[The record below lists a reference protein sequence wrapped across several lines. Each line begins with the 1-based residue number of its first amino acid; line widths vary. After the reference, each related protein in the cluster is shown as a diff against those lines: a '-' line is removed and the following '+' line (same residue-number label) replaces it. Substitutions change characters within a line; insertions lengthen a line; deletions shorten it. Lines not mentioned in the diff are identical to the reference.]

1 MTYFFNSCFFLL
13 VYLRNLFLFS
23 PLYSVL
29 KDIGSD
35 LKSLGEFLSKKV
47 KLAYVDLTT
56 SSVGVPFSDDNSEP
70 HWMDLSKKY
79 RFGMNIDEQWS
90 DHRRVDNASHRRPY
104 RSQNPAGFFPNGQ
117 NRWSLGS
124 HWRDRRVQPFAY
136 SFLNPGGDPA
146 TPFYNLATPHCRSM
160 FEVWKHLTF
169 SQPRR
174 NLTSWIIGALFLFA
188 ATAGIASQAYVFTGA
203 SEPTST
209 TATAVKPKSDDAGK
223 ASSVPSVES
232 QEAKILA
239 LLAEILA
246 EQKRQERTDAEQ
258 TRLLKEQAR
267 AIEDTQRQLRAY
279 EKKKRKGK
287 R

>member
-1 MTYFFNSCFFLL
+1 MTYLFNSCFFLL

-35 LKSLGEFLSKKV
+35 LKSLGGFFSKKV
-47 KLAYVDLTT
+47 KLAYIDLTT

-124 HWRDRRVQPFAY
+124 HWRDRRVHPFAY

-174 NLTSWIIGALFLFA
+174 NLTPWIIGVLFLFA
-188 ATAGIASQAYVFTGA
+188 ATAGIASQSYVFTGVSEVA
-203 SEPTST
+203 SAAAP
-209 TATAVKPKSDDAGK
+209 AVKPEKGGVEKVVAT
-223 ASSVPSVES
+223 PSAES
-232 QEAKILA
+232 REREILA
-239 LLAEILA
+239 LLIDIRA
-246 EQKRQERTDAEQ
+246 EQKKQARINDEQ
-258 TRLLKEQAR
+258 SHLLKEQAR
-267 AIEDTQRQLRAY
+267 VIEDTRRQLRAY